1 MLGAISI
8 QKLGYSRWLGNSLLF
23 GSEICLGT
31 QHGSTFPEE
40 NFGELFGCGIPENG
54 QKTVSGGKIAQ
65 PLLQLQREHE
75 LVLRESASLV
85 RIAND
90 IGRNNAV
97 NQKLV
102 RKAISRIQQLRSL
115 LADHE
120 SREDRILIPIIQERL
135 DSEASASVM
144 REHVQISE
152 MLQRLE
158 EILLQPDTGMNN
170 QTHKNILDLVARFDS
185 FIRGHFSREENVLF
199 WFASLYIPR
208 SNSEELGLRLPRS
221 ENRQQSPLA
230 VKGHGNR

>member
-1 MLGAISI
+1 LS
-8 QKLGYSRWLGNSLLF
+8 
-23 GSEICLGT
+23 
-31 QHGSTFPEE
+31 EE
-40 NFGELFGCGIPENG
+40 NCVDSCGCGIPENG
-54 QKTVSGGKIAQ
+54 RKPVSDGKIAE

-75 LVLRESASLV
+75 LILRECASLA
-85 RIAND
+85 RIANE
-90 IGRNNAV
+90 IGRNKAV

-102 RKAISRIQQLRSL
+102 RKAISCIQQLRSL
-115 LADHE
+115 LTDHE

-158 EILLQPDTGMNN
+158 EILLQPDIGMNN
-170 QTHKNILDLVARFDS
+170 QSYNHILDPVARFDS

-208 SNSEELGLRLPRS
+208 SNSEELGLRLLKS

-230 VKGHGNR
+230 VKGHRSR

>member
-1 MLGAISI
+1 MS
-8 QKLGYSRWLGNSLLF
+8 
-23 GSEICLGT
+23 
-31 QHGSTFPEE
+31 EE
-40 NFGELFGCGIPENG
+40 NCVDSCSCGISENG
-54 QKTVSGGKIAQ
+54 RKPVSDGKITE

-75 LVLRESASLV
+75 LILRECASLA
-85 RIAND
+85 RIANE
-90 IGRNNAV
+90 IGRNKAV

-102 RKAISRIQQLRSL
+102 RKAISCIQQLRSL
-115 LADHE
+115 LTDHE

-144 REHVQISE
+144 KEHVQISE

-158 EILLQPDTGMNN
+158 EILLQPDIGMNN

-208 SNSEELGLRLPRS
+208 SNSEELGLRLLKS

-230 VKGHGNR
+230 VKGHRSR

>member
-1 MLGAISI
+1 LS
-8 QKLGYSRWLGNSLLF
+8 
-23 GSEICLGT
+23 T
-31 QHGSTFPEE
+31 QHGPTLSEE
-40 NFGELFGCGIPENG
+40 NCVDSCGCGIPENG
-54 QKTVSGGKIAQ
+54 RKPVSDGKIAE

-75 LVLRESASLV
+75 LILRECASLA
-85 RIAND
+85 RIANE
-90 IGRNNAV
+90 IGRNKAV

-102 RKAISRIQQLRSL
+102 RKAISCIQQLRSL
-115 LADHE
+115 LTDHE

-144 REHVQISE
+144 KEHVQISE

-158 EILLQPDTGMNN
+158 EILLQPDIGMNN
-170 QTHKNILDLVARFDS
+170 QSYNHILDPVARFDS

-208 SNSEELGLRLPRS
+208 SNSEELGLRLLKS

-230 VKGHGNR
+230 VKGHRSR

>member
-1 MLGAISI
+1 MS
-8 QKLGYSRWLGNSLLF
+8 
-23 GSEICLGT
+23 
-31 QHGSTFPEE
+31 EE
-40 NFGELFGCGIPENG
+40 NCVDSCGCGIPENG
-54 QKTVSGGKIAQ
+54 RKPVSDGKIAE

-75 LVLRESASLV
+75 LILRECASLA
-85 RIAND
+85 RIANE
-90 IGRNNAV
+90 IGRNKAV

-102 RKAISRIQQLRSL
+102 RKAISCIQQLRSL
-115 LADHE
+115 LTDHE

-158 EILLQPDTGMNN
+158 EILLQPDIGMNN
-170 QTHKNILDLVARFDS
+170 QSYNHILDPVARFDS

-208 SNSEELGLRLPRS
+208 SNSEELGLRLLKS

-230 VKGHGNR
+230 VKGHRSR

>member
-1 MLGAISI
+1 MS
-8 QKLGYSRWLGNSLLF
+8 
-23 GSEICLGT
+23 
-31 QHGSTFPEE
+31 EE
-40 NFGELFGCGIPENG
+40 NCVDSCGCGISENG
-54 QKTVSGGKIAQ
+54 RKPVSDGKIAE

-75 LVLRESASLV
+75 LVLRGCASLA
-85 RIAND
+85 RIANE
-90 IGRNNAV
+90 IGRNKAV

-102 RKAISRIQQLRSL
+102 RKAISCIQQLRSL
-115 LADHE
+115 LTDHE

-158 EILLQPDTGMNN
+158 EILLQPDIGMNN
-170 QTHKNILDLVARFDS
+170 LSYNHILDPVARFDS

-208 SNSEELGLRLPRS
+208 SNSEELGLRLLKS

-230 VKGHGNR
+230 VKGHRSR

>member
-1 MLGAISI
+1 MCPIEIVLNGCKIAVSCPNMLGAISI

-31 QHGSTFPEE
+31 QHGSTLPEE

-90 IGRNNAV
+90 ICRNNAV

-158 EILLQPDTGMNN
+158 EILLQPDIGMNN
-170 QTHKNILDLVARFDS
+170 QTTI
-185 FIRGHFSREENVLF
+185 I
-199 WFASLYIPR
+199 YQI
-208 SNSEELGLRLPRS
+208 
-221 ENRQQSPLA
+221 
-230 VKGHGNR
+230 